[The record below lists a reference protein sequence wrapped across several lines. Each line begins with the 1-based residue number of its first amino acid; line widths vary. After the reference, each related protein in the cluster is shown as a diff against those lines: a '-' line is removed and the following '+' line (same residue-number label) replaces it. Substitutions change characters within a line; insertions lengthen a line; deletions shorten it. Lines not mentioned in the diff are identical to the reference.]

1 MVHDKGFLEGI
12 AKSETYKIV
21 RYEEQLRQKGKLR
34 YQDEI
39 EEFWQIA
46 REDPLQLEEI
56 LAREKIGENVK
67 SFFS

>member
-56 LAREKIGENVK
+56 LAREKIGKNVK
-67 SFFS
+67 SFLC